1 MKQLTKQLTKQIVI
15 SEILDK
21 ISEKQE
27 SITDVKFQNII
38 YYMDNRIRKVSQ
50 KQNVQID
57 FIKAVSEMNSLDYT
71 YENNFIGFDNLSK
84 NECVQFIRE
93 GQDKWYAEVPI
104 KHGMKWD
111 GYAWC
116 SYTDSKTVT
125 DLLRLFFEEVPWFGM
140 LSWKMRRFKH

>member
-1 MKQLTKQLTKQIVI
+1 LKQLTKQIVI

-84 NECVQFIRE
+84 HECVQFIRE

>member
-1 MKQLTKQLTKQIVI
+1 LKQLTKQIIIQEI
-15 SEILDK
+15 SDK

-27 SITDVKFQNII
+27 SITGVKFQNII

-57 FIKAVSEMNSLDYT
+57 FIKAVSEMNSLDWN

-84 NECVQFIRE
+84 HDCVQFIRE

-104 KHGMKWD
+104 KQGMKWD

>member
-1 MKQLTKQLTKQIVI
+1 MKQLTKQIVI

-84 NECVQFIRE
+84 HECVQFIRE

>member
-50 KQNVQID
+50 KQNVQISPKKTVYKMQLE
-57 FIKAVSEMNSLDYT
+57 ITGIVIT
-71 YENNFIGFDNLSK
+71 
-84 NECVQFIRE
+84 
-93 GQDKWYAEVPI
+93 P
-104 KHGMKWD
+104 
-111 GYAWC
+111 
-116 SYTDSKTVT
+116 DSKMAVIWDNQHQQSHILFEKDHLNEWQVT
-125 DLLRLFFEEVPWFGM
+125 SIDSAKVTLGNTSGDSYDFLLNEEAETN
-140 LSWKMRRFKH
+140 SNAQR

>member
-84 NECVQFIRE
+84 HECVQFIRE

-125 DLLRLFFEEVPWFGM
+125 NLLRLFFEEVPWFGM